1 MKNAKQPAVQHI
13 KTLTRGQFEE
23 LLRISELFNAT
34 TYEGSL
40 MEDAL
45 DWVIGVVN
53 AERGL
58 CVKYLPET
66 ADFSIVAAR
75 NVKGESLDTLSD
87 FSAGVLHRVIEE
99 KKPSLF
105 HDAKGDP
112 RISQFESIQNQR
124 ITSVIGVPVLR
135 DNSVWGV
142 ILVDTRSNRREFT
155 EDNLIFLQFF
165 SNVVSLALDR
175 ITRFEALENENRV
188 LRNTLQST
196 QQIPE
201 IIGTSPPMQLL
212 LKMIHRV
219 AQSDATVLL
228 LGESGTGKD
237 LVARAIHSVSP
248 RRDMPYMAQFCGSI
262 PDTLLESELFG
273 YKKGAFTGANS
284 DKKGLLEIADGGTFF
299 LDEIA
304 DISMALQTKLLRVL
318 ENREFTPLG
327 DTRSRKVD
335 VRVIAAT
342 NKDLQKLVKDGVFR
356 EDLYYRLFVFPLSLP
371 PLRDRREDIFLL
383 ADHFIRHREK
393 KNAVLHPAA
402 LKKLELYAWP
412 GNVRQLLNVIQRAL
426 ILCDGG
432 TIGEEHVMFGEEST
446 VAQFN
451 GTLEDFEILLLQ
463 KRLKEFNGNRTLTAQ
478 SLGVSVRWVQLKLK
492 ELDNA

>member
-1 MKNAKQPAVQHI
+1 MGTKQPTVQHI
-13 KTLTRGQFEE
+13 KTLTRAQFEE

-66 ADFSIVAAR
+66 TAFSIVAAR
-75 NVKGESLDTLSD
+75 NVKGESLDTLTD
-87 FSAGVLHRVIEE
+87 FSTGVLHRIIEE
-99 KKPSLF
+99 KKPLLF

-112 RISQFESIQNQR
+112 RLSQFDSIQIQR
-124 ITSVIGVPVLR
+124 ITSVIGVPILR
-135 DNSVWGV
+135 DSAVWGV

-165 SNVVSLALDR
+165 SNVLSLALDR
-175 ITRFEALENENRV
+175 IIRFEALENENRL
-188 LRNTLQST
+188 LRNTLQAS
-196 QQIPE
+196 QEIPE
-201 IIGTSPPMQLL
+201 LIGTSPPMQIL

-248 RRDMPYMAQFCGSI
+248 RRDKPYMAQFCGSI

-273 YKKGAFTGANS
+273 YKKGAFTGASS
-284 DKKGLLEIADGGTFF
+284 DKKGLLEIAEGGTFF

-327 DTRSRKVD
+327 DTQSRKVD
-335 VRVIAAT
+335 ARIIAAT
-342 NKDLQKLVKDGVFR
+342 NKDIQQLVKDGAFR
-356 EDLYYRLFVFPLSLP
+356 EDLYYRLFVFPLTLP
-371 PLRDRREDIFLL
+371 PLRERREDIPLL
-383 ADHFIRHREK
+383 ADHFIRHREN
-393 KNAVLHPAA
+393 KNVALHPAA
-402 LKKLELYAWP
+402 LKKLEQYSWP

-432 TIGEEHVMFGEEST
+432 TIREEHVMFGEEAG
-446 VAQFN
+446 VGQFN
-451 GTLEDFEILLLQ
+451 GTLEDFEMMLLQ

-492 ELDNA
+492 ELGGT